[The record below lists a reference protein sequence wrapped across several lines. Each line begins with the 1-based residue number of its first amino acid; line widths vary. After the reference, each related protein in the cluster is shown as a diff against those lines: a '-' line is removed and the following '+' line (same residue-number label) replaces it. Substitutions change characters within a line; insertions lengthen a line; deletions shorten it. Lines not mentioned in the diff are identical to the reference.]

1 MACGL
6 AVIGT
11 DSGDTA
17 DVIGDAG
24 RIVPCGDTDCLA
36 TAISEVARM
45 GATERALLGE
55 AARERIRR
63 LYAIETVAARYAQL
77 YREVVGERRDRGR
90 RVLAAE
96 PSHGEMAAQPAR
108 G

>member
-1 MACGL
+1 
-6 AVIGT
+6 
-11 DSGDTA
+11 
-17 DVIGDAG
+17 
-24 RIVPCGDTDCLA
+24 
-36 TAISEVARM
+36 M

-55 AARERIRR
+55 ASRERIRR